1 MEGAPHRISW
11 ERRTSGSITGVKDV
25 ISFDEEEVQVET
37 TMGVLTIVGKEL
49 QVKRLSVEQG
59 EMELDGV
66 IDRLS
71 YSESRQQKGKRLMS
85 RLFK

>member
-1 MEGAPHRISW
+1 MDGAPHRISW
-11 ERRTSGSITGVKDV
+11 ERRTLGSITGVKDV